1 MKVSPTKLYEIKN
14 GLEMNSFGNT
24 EVKPIRKVGGS
35 NPTTANTERERM
47 VENWN
52 ENELEKKLKEKDFT
66 LQERG
71 GGVESEKESVNEM
84 QEVD

>member
-1 MKVSPTKLYEIKN
+1 LDIGGSTGVE
-14 GLEMNSFGNT
+14 
-24 EVKPIRKVGGS
+24 PIRKVGGS
-35 NPTTANTERERM
+35 NPTTAGTDKEM

-52 ENELEKKLKEKDFT
+52 ENELKNLKEKDFT